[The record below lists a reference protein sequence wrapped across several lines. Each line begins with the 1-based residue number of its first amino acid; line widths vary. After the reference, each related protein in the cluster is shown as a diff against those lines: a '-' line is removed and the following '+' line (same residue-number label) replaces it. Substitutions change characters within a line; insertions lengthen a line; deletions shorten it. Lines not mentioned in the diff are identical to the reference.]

1 MTILLTAMSGQ
12 KVNLMIQVN
21 DKLIVT
27 GLYNFLI
34 SFDSVE
40 SRKQF
45 TVNYIPGDLLIDE
58 DVWSKII

>member
-1 MTILLTAMSGQ
+1 
-12 KVNLMIQVN
+12 MIQVN